1 MKMRIGGVLLIL
13 ALSAC
18 SSVGPVPI
26 RTGEICF
33 RCQRP
38 IIDTRLAAQTVSGLV
53 SDFRTAGCLAKYL
66 ADHPGDKSA
75 VFVTDYETG
84 KLIPAASGVYVPTV
98 NRDNGER
105 DFVVYRRTANAR
117 VEAAARQ
124 TSTMTWA
131 QVLEQAK
138 SAQRGN

>member
-1 MKMRIGGVLLIL
+1 MRAGGVLLLLIL
-13 ALSAC
+13 TAC
-18 SSVGPVPI
+18 AVAPVPI
-26 RTGEICF
+26 RSGELCF
-33 RCQRP
+33 RCQRL
-38 IIDTRLAAQTVSGLV
+38 IVDTRLAAQTASGLA

-66 ADHPGDKSA
+66 AEHPDNRSA

-84 KLIPAASGVYVPTV
+84 KLMPAASGVYVPTV

-105 DFVVYRRTANAR
+105 DFVVYRRGAAASA
-117 VEAAARQ
+117 EAAARK

-138 SAQRGN
+138 SAQSGN